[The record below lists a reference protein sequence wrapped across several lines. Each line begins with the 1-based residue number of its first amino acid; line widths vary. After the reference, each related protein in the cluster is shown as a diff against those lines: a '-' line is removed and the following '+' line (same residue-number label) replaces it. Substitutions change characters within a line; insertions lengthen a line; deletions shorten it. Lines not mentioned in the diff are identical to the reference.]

1 MLSHRFSARYL
12 CKESVH
18 RYCASHDHHSTHW
31 TRYLGLLR
39 EPLGAAPG
47 GRGRQGPGSPA
58 PLAHRHPAAP
68 QRPPHGDRPGG
79 TPGHQLG
86 RHELPPAP
94 PGDRRAR
101 RGHRHRQGQGADL
114 ARRRRAALVDPE
126 RAGRRRGRPHRSQLA
141 GARLHP
147 PLRRQGRAVARRAA
161 GLAGGVGRPSRHQRQ
176 RRPGDPGP
184 AAGHAGGDRGRPA
197 QVPPG
202 RPGQPAGQAGGGLHL
217 RLPGRPR
224 PVTARRPLVSAI
236 LSPAAARRV
245 FLTLTVTRW
254 FPVGLVVG
262 ILTLWPLE
270 RGLTIP
276 EALSAMSLTGITV
289 FLLELPTSG
298 FADAFGRKPV
308 YVTAAVLLI
317 TSAVVFY
324 TATAWWQF
332 ALAAV
337 LTGLLYLGL
346 GVGHLTAVLVILKE
360 PDRRGA
366 GDSVG
371 MRRAAASVREAPV
384 VVRGGLSLLRHNR
397 VLGGLVAVELFWSAG
412 MVVFETFQPIRLAE
426 LLGSEEAAA
435 AVMGPVASAGW
446 GLFALGSALAAV
458 GSRRL
463 GVARTA
469 ILARI
474 LNGLGAVVMGLVA
487 GPVALIAAYAF
498 TY

>member
-1 MLSHRFSARYL
+1 M
-12 CKESVH
+12 
-18 RYCASHDHHSTHW
+18 T
-31 TRYLGLLR
+31 
-39 EPLGAAPG
+39 
-47 GRGRQGPGSPA
+47 
-58 PLAHRHPAAP
+58 
-68 QRPPHGDRPGG
+68 
-79 TPGHQLG
+79 
-86 RHELPPAP
+86 
-94 PGDRRAR
+94 
-101 RGHRHRQGQGADL
+101 
-114 ARRRRAALVDPE
+114 
-126 RAGRRRGRPHRSQLA
+126 
-141 GARLHP
+141 
-147 PLRRQGRAVARRAA
+147 AV
-161 GLAGGVGRPSRHQRQ
+161 
-176 RRPGDPGP
+176 
-184 AAGHAGGDRGRPA
+184 
-197 QVPPG
+197 
-202 RPGQPAGQAGGGLHL
+202 
-217 RLPGRPR
+217 
-224 PVTARRPLVSAI
+224 

-276 EALSAMSLTGITV
+276 EALSATSLTGITV

-298 FADAFGRKPV
+298 FADAFGRRPV
-308 YVTAAVLLI
+308 YVTAALFLI
-317 TSAVVFY
+317 ASAVVFY

-337 LTGLLYLGL
+337 LTGVFRALDSGPLEAWFVDTVHATEPGADVDRDLARQGTVLGSAMALGALISGGLVWWHPIASQSALLLPGLLYLGL
-346 GVGHLTAVLVILKE
+346 GVVHLVAVLVILKE
-360 PDRRGA
+360 PDRRGT

-384 VVRGGLSLLRHNR
+384 VVREGLSLLRHNR

-426 LLGSEEAAA
+426 LLGGEDAAA

-458 GSRRL
+458 GSRRF

-469 ILARI
+469 ILARV

-487 GPVALIAAYAF
+487 GPVALVAAYAV
-498 TY
+498 TYTLHGAGGPVHSALLHREASARNRSTVLSMNSMVAFLGFSLTAALAGQLQARTSTQVAMVVVGAFSILGALGYLPALRAERVRRRETEPIHVG

>member
-1 MLSHRFSARYL
+1 MI
-12 CKESVH
+12 
-18 RYCASHDHHSTHW
+18 
-31 TRYLGLLR
+31 G
-39 EPLGAAPG
+39 
-47 GRGRQGPGSPA
+47 
-58 PLAHRHPAAP
+58 
-68 QRPPHGDRPGG
+68 
-79 TPGHQLG
+79 
-86 RHELPPAP
+86 
-94 PGDRRAR
+94 
-101 RGHRHRQGQGADL
+101 
-114 ARRRRAALVDPE
+114 
-126 RAGRRRGRPHRSQLA
+126 
-141 GARLHP
+141 
-147 PLRRQGRAVARRAA
+147 
-161 GLAGGVGRPSRHQRQ
+161 
-176 RRPGDPGP
+176 
-184 AAGHAGGDRGRPA
+184 
-197 QVPPG
+197 
-202 RPGQPAGQAGGGLHL
+202 
-217 RLPGRPR
+217 
-224 PVTARRPLVSAI
+224 I

-270 RGLTIP
+270 RGLTVP
-276 EALSAMSLTGITV
+276 EALAATSLTGITV

-298 FADAFGRKPV
+298 FADAFGRRPV
-308 YVTAAVLLI
+308 YVTAALFLI
-317 TSAVVFY
+317 GSAVVFY

-337 LTGLLYLGL
+337 LTGVFRALDSGPLEAWFVDTVHATEPGADVDRDLSRQGTVLGSAMALGALISGGLVWWHPIAAHSALLLPGLLYLGL
-346 GVGHLTAVLVILKE
+346 GVVHLVAVLVILKE

-384 VVRGGLSLLRHNR
+384 VVREGLSLLRHNR

-426 LLGSEEAAA
+426 LLGSEDAAA

-469 ILARI
+469 IFARV

-487 GPVALIAAYAF
+487 GPVALIAAYAV
-498 TY
+498 TYTLHGAGGPVHSALLHREASARNRSTVLSMNSMVSFLGFSLTAALAGQLEARTSTQVAMVVVGAFSILGAFGYRPALKAERARRREARLVQVG